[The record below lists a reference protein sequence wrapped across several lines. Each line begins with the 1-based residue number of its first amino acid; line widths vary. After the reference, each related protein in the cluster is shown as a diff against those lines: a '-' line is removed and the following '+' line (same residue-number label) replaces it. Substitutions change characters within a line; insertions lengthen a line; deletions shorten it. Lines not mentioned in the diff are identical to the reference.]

1 MNNKEDEYSNLM
13 SLRER
18 QWIVNIQLNQLK
30 CENPFLDDY
39 YYTVFNQKQKIPDS
53 KNVKNMLKSEKEDS
67 DIGESAQDGRYRIF
81 YKNTKNFLY
90 HIYKI
95 NSHSVYLFI
104 FCSIIET
111 KIKTNLSK
119 KKQFLPLHQNRRL
132 NVPMKEHNFYC
143 QQNPNYLIMHLVL
156 TLVIQV
162 CNSILII

>member
-1 MNNKEDEYSNLM
+1 M
-13 SLRER
+13 SSRER

-67 DIGESAQDGRYRIF
+67 DTGENTQDGRYRISCK
-81 YKNTKNFLY
+81 YTKNSLIIF
-90 HIYKI
+90 KS
-95 NSHSVYLFI
+95 NSFSVNLFI
-104 FCSIIET
+104 FCFMIET
-111 KIKTNLSK
+111 MIMRNLSK

-132 NVPMKEHNFYC
+132 NVPMKELNFYC
-143 QQNPNYLIMHLVL
+143 QQNPNYLILHLVL
-156 TLVIQV
+156 MLAVQV

>member
-90 HIYKI
+90 HI
-95 NSHSVYLFI
+95 
-104 FCSIIET
+104 
-111 KIKTNLSK
+111 
-119 KKQFLPLHQNRRL
+119 
-132 NVPMKEHNFYC
+132 
-143 QQNPNYLIMHLVL
+143 
-156 TLVIQV
+156 
-162 CNSILII
+162 